1 MAEMTKR
8 KTVVLMIETSLGYGR
23 GLLRGTVKYA
33 KLHDNWTFYRELPS
47 YANTKQSKSF
57 LSRLEK
63 LKADGAIIRDPSPAQ
78 VEHFQKLGIP
88 MIVAP
93 NLINPQIPTIHNN
106 VGKIAQLAVEHFIDR
121 GFKNFAY
128 CGFRETPWSKN
139 RYDNFAQ
146 ELRHRNFQINY
157 FAETIANLINPKEK
171 VLNKFIDWLRS
182 LPKPVGLMA
191 CNDDMGQIVLDICK
205 LAGIHVPEQIAV
217 LGVDDDEFI
226 CELTTPP
233 LSSIALNSERSGYE
247 AAELLDKLM
256 AGEKMNG
263 QVIYQEPAYVIT
275 RQSTDVMAI
284 DDQDVTQAIRFISEH
299 YTEPIGVEDV
309 ASAVH
314 LSRRHLYKK
323 FLSAVGHTVAD
334 EIKKKRINHIRKLLL
349 ETDWSVYKI
358 TMSLRFTGI
367 EHIARYF
374 QKETGMPPNEYR
386 KKFGR

>member
-1 MAEMTKR
+1 
-8 KTVVLMIETSLGYGR
+8 
-23 GLLRGTVKYA
+23 
-33 KLHDNWTFYRELPS
+33 
-47 YANTKQSKSF
+47 
-57 LSRLEK
+57 
-63 LKADGAIIRDPSPAQ
+63 
-78 VEHFQKLGIP
+78 
-88 MIVAP
+88 
-93 NLINPQIPTIHNN
+93 
-106 VGKIAQLAVEHFIDR
+106 
-121 GFKNFAY
+121 
-128 CGFRETPWSKN
+128 
-139 RYDNFAQ
+139 
-146 ELRHRNFQINY
+146 
-157 FAETIANLINPKEK
+157 
-171 VLNKFIDWLRS
+171 
-182 LPKPVGLMA
+182 MA

-247 AAELLDKLM
+247 AAELLNQLM

-374 QKETGMPPNEYR
+374 QKEMGMPPKRIPQKIRTIDLPPTSGIRCPQFEIQLNIYSHLCSLTEDRIASAHFNAASPSSPVTSGRFDLSATAAR
-386 KKFGR
+386 KDSCSTRNGSLSSMSSCSICSSSGQLMPVKSKLPSACFSFTHLTTSTLPSVLITIPSF